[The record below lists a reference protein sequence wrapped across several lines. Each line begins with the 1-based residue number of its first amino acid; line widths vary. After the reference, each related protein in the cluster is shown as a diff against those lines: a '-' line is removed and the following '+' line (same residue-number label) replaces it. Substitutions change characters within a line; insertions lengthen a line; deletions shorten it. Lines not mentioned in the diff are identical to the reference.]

1 MVMGYFNAKV
11 GNDNVGRDHVMGR
24 EGVQA
29 EKIREESKTAWKKI
43 CDVGLGKKNF
53 PTQLKALRGTLAKI
67 AYQREKKE
75 ALNIAKIR
83 YAKAQRQAK

>member
-11 GNDNVGRDHVMGR
+11 GNDNVGRDHVMER

-29 EKIREESKTAWKKI
+29 EEIRKESKTAWKKI

-53 PTQLKALRGTLAKI
+53 PTQLKALRGCLAKI